1 LRAGIF
7 AFPRHGTRDLVSSA
21 WRWCDAADHARGEIA
36 LDLKPQ
42 IFRAATRGWHERDDK
57 WALPRSVL
65 DDIANAAGA
74 EVRLY
79 GPHDDVGQFRRHLS
93 PEDVP
98 PWAWAIVD
106 RFDSGTFSAER
117 LRDLALE
124 GCIIFCKLAQ
134 GSYRPVR
141 NHTAAPLASGSNAV
155 ARANF
160 VRRLRAGLQAVVF
173 HGHQTD

>member
-1 LRAGIF
+1 M
-7 AFPRHGTRDLVSSA
+7 
-21 WRWCDAADHARGEIA
+21 
-36 LDLKPQ
+36 
-42 IFRAATRGWHERDDK
+42 
-57 WALPRSVL
+57 L

-124 GCIIFCKLAQ
+124 GCIIFRKLAQ

-141 NHTAAPLASGSNAV
+141 NHTAAPFASGSNAV

-160 VRRLRAGLQAVVF
+160 VRRLGVGLQAVVI

>member
-1 LRAGIF
+1 
-7 AFPRHGTRDLVSSA
+7 
-21 WRWCDAADHARGEIA
+21 
-36 LDLKPQ
+36 
-42 IFRAATRGWHERDDK
+42 
-57 WALPRSVL
+57 
-65 DDIANAAGA
+65 
-74 EVRLY
+74 VRLY

-124 GCIIFCKLAQ
+124 GCIIFRKLAQ

-160 VRRLRAGLQAVVF
+160 VRRLRAGLQAVVI
-173 HGHQTD
+173 HRSSNRLKTLSIQRIGAGRVWD